1 MNPRSWLCPTCGTAF
16 PPSEAPPSS
25 CLTCEDYRQFVDPRG
40 QKWVQPEEI
49 STAHRIGVRRYER
62 NLYGLGMEPAFG
74 IGQRALLLRTDHGN
88 ILWDCIPLIDQCVAD
103 LVNGLG
109 GLVAVAISHP
119 HFHSAM
125 VKWSEA
131 FGDVP
136 IYIHELNRPFVAWPD
151 SRIRFWSG
159 DELTPLPGV
168 RMLRAGRHFEGSA
181 LLHFVSSEDGKG
193 VVLSGDTIRVLAG
206 RSWVSFMRSY
216 PNELPLSEN
225 LIRQIGRCQ
234 ASLEFDRI
242 YGAFWD
248 EMIVRDAKQSVEK
261 SLDRYLKA
269 LSGAYPAD
277 KSA

>member
-1 MNPRSWLCPTCGTAF
+1 
-16 PPSEAPPSS
+16 
-25 CLTCEDYRQFVDPRG
+25 
-40 QKWVQPEEI
+40 
-49 STAHRIGVRRYER
+49 
-62 NLYGLGMEPAFG
+62 
-74 IGQRALLLRTDHGN
+74 
-88 ILWDCIPLIDQCVAD
+88 
-103 LVNGLG
+103 
-109 GLVAVAISHP
+109 
-119 HFHSAM
+119 
-125 VKWSEA
+125 
-131 FGDVP
+131 
-136 IYIHELNRPFVAWPD
+136 
-151 SRIRFWSG
+151 
-159 DELTPLPGV
+159 
-168 RMLRAGRHFEGSA
+168 MLRAGRHFEGSA